1 MLRYKKD
8 RGFVN
13 IVISEGAKPKEGS
26 ITSSAG
32 EKGSEHVRLGGV
44 AFQLSKQLKDAG
56 CKAEIR
62 ETVLGHVQR
71 GGSPV
76 AYDRVLATLF
86 GVRAFELAL
95 EKRFGRMVAFR
106 NNTISDVT
114 LDEATTDY
122 NFVKKDSYMVKAA
135 KGLGISFGD

>member
-1 MLRYKKD
+1 
-8 RGFVN
+8 
-13 IVISEGAKPKEGS
+13 
-26 ITSSAG
+26 
-32 EKGSEHVRLGGV
+32 VRLGGV

-71 GGSPV
+71 GGGPV

-95 EKRFGRMVAFR
+95 KKKFGRMVAFR

-114 LDEATTDY
+114 LNEATTDY
-122 NFVKKDSYMVKAA
+122 NFVKKDSYIVKAA